1 MLEREG
7 CVVPEKVDSAD
18 IVISSEIRVED
29 ARGRGALKFMSW
41 KRWLRSFLI
50 VAATSRNHLS
60 RKCFRSA
67 HFDACGFDDLGP
79 LLRIF
84 GNQLRKVRR

>member
-29 ARGRGALKFMSW
+29 ARGRGALKFMSG
-41 KRWLRSFLI
+41 KRWLRSFFDCRGEWGGAQQAS
-50 VAATSRNHLS
+50 AASFCAQLTLMPAVLMTL
-60 RKCFRSA
+60 A
-67 HFDACGFDDLGP
+67 HF
-79 LLRIF
+79 
-84 GNQLRKVRR
+84 